1 MAIKRAKKLSKKE
14 FENVKIIENRVSLIE
29 TETAELG
36 KLKVEHFKK
45 MLLAISSEF
54 TPELA
59 LEIGKIELYIDKKK
73 ASLDTF
79 TKETNRQN
87 VLLAKD
93 LQDKYGEGSINPE
106 KGTFVPK

>member
-1 MAIKRAKKLSKKE
+1 MAIKRAKKLSKEE

-36 KLKVEHFKK
+36 KLKVEHSKK
-45 MLLAISSEF
+45 ILLAISSEF

-73 ASLDTF
+73 ASLDAF

-87 VLLAKD
+87 VLLAKQ

-106 KGTFVPK
+106 KGTFIPK

>member
-1 MAIKRAKKLSKKE
+1 MAIKRAKKLKKAE
-14 FENVKIIENRVSLIE
+14 FENVKIVQQRIDLIE
-29 TETAELG
+29 VETKKIGQYKIEL
-36 KLKVEHFKK
+36 FKK
-45 MLLAISSEF
+45 SLSAIS
-54 TPELA
+54 TNLTDELA

-73 ASLDTF
+73 ASLKTF
-79 TKETNRQN
+79 TEETNRQN